1 LQRRRSK
8 SSLSK
13 NQGSQHAGPDFFIAR
28 ILDVAQFQVSYA
40 PPSGYPLGTNRT
52 FKFWTRLIIP
62 IFNVLMKRDWKGAEN
77 IPTTGPVIV
86 ASNHMSYLDV
96 LVFTHFLYRNG
107 RAPRYLGK
115 SGVFKVPVIGKI
127 LLAAGQIPVERET
140 SDAKKAVDHAKIL
153 LEKGHMLGVY
163 PEGTLTRDPDMWPM
177 VAKTGCAR
185 LALATDT
192 PVIPIA
198 QWGSQLIVP
207 NYTTRLHLFPRKTIT
222 IRAGRAVDLSR
233 WKGKAD
239 DPQAL
244 IEATAEIMRAI
255 TVLLEEIRGQKR
267 PEVIFDPHT
276 SELPRTGNFK
286 KKRR

>member
-1 LQRRRSK
+1 M
-8 SSLSK
+8 
-13 NQGSQHAGPDFFIAR
+13 G
-28 ILDVAQFQVSYA
+28 QFKVSYA

-52 FKFWTRLIIP
+52 FKICAGILIP
-62 IFNVLMKRDWKGAEN
+62 LFNLLMKRDWKGAEN
-77 IPTTGPVIV
+77 IPATGRVIV

-96 LVFTHFLYRNG
+96 LVFTHFLFRNG

-115 SGVFKVPVIGKI
+115 SGVFKVPFIGKI

-153 LEKGHMLGVY
+153 LEQGHMLGVY
-163 PEGTLTRDPDMWPM
+163 PEGTLTRDPQMWPM

-222 IRAGRAVDLSR
+222 IRAGKPVDLSR
-233 WKGKAD
+233 WKGRAE

-255 TVLLEEIRGQKR
+255 TVLLEEIRGEKR

-276 SELPRTGNFK
+276 SDLPRTGNFK
-286 KKRR
+286 KKRK

>member
-1 LQRRRSK
+1 M
-8 SSLSK
+8 
-13 NQGSQHAGPDFFIAR
+13 G
-28 ILDVAQFQVSYA
+28 QFKVSYA

-52 FKFWTRLIIP
+52 FKICAGILIP
-62 IFNVLMKRDWKGAEN
+62 LFNLLMKRDWKGAEN
-77 IPTTGPVIV
+77 IPAKGRVIV

-96 LVFTHFLYRNG
+96 LVFTHFLFRNG

-153 LEKGHMLGVY
+153 LEQGHMLGVY
-163 PEGTLTRDPDMWPM
+163 PEGTLTRDPQMWPM

-222 IRAGRAVDLSR
+222 IRAGKPVDLSR
-233 WKGKAD
+233 WKGRAE

-244 IEATAEIMRAI
+244 IEATAETMRAI
-255 TVLLEEIRGQKR
+255 AVLLEEIRGEKR

-276 SELPRTGNFK
+276 SDLPRTGNFK
-286 KKRR
+286 KKRK

>member
-1 LQRRRSK
+1 M
-8 SSLSK
+8 
-13 NQGSQHAGPDFFIAR
+13 
-28 ILDVAQFQVSYA
+28 AQFKVSYA
-40 PPSGYPLGTNRT
+40 PPSGYPLGTNRA
-52 FKFWTRLIIP
+52 FKFSAGVLIP
-62 IFNVLMKRDWKGAEN
+62 IFNIVMKRDWKGAEN
-77 IPTTGPVIV
+77 IPATGRVIV

-96 LVFTHFLYRNG
+96 LIFTYFLFRNG

-127 LLAAGQIPVERET
+127 LLAAGQVPVERET
-140 SDAKKAVDHAKIL
+140 SEAKRAVDHAKIL

-163 PEGTLTRDPDMWPM
+163 PEGTLTRDPQLWPM
-177 VAKTGCAR
+177 IAKTGCAR

-207 NYTTRLHLFPRKTIT
+207 NYTTKLSLFPRKTIV
-222 IRAGRAVDLSR
+222 IRAGKPVDLSR
-233 WKGKAD
+233 WKGKAE

-255 TVLLEEIRGQKR
+255 TVLLEEIRGEKR

-276 SELPRTGNFK
+276 SDLPRTGNFK
-286 KKRR
+286 KKRK